1 MPDPKLAPI
10 TVNPIQIIAIISAV
24 VAAASVI
31 VPKLIGK
38 TGPELR
44 DAIITSL
51 PDALPV
57 VELVAGK
64 DLLNDA
70 KFREA
75 VIALTEAFI
84 DAPAKAGTTDD

>member
-1 MPDPKLAPI
+1 MPESKSPVAVQAVQ
-10 TVNPIQIIAIISAV
+10 VNPMQIIAIVSAV
-24 VAAASVI
+24 VAAAATI
-31 VPKLIGK
+31 VPKLLGK

-44 DAIITSL
+44 DAVLTAL

-57 VELVAGK
+57 VELIAGR

-75 VIALTEAFI
+75 VVALAEAFI
-84 DAPAKAGTTDD
+84 DAPAK